1 MKRRAARGAIRRAL
15 VGALLMLSA
24 SQHGLAHAEGQH
36 VLLVA
41 PTDNAFT
48 ARVRGEIQAL
58 GFTVDRADLL
68 PTESAPSVVA
78 AARIIDVPSRRV
90 ELWTA
95 DETGGRLVLR
105 AVIEHFRDDDSS
117 TDSVRASEQ
126 LRAYLQPLRDL
137 APDPSSQAH
146 HAPDAAEG
154 SAADSLPPRFT
165 PTPRAPAEH
174 RATEPPDAAA
184 PHAEAPARRFSTTA
198 AIAVPIQLGRPGLD
212 VALGGRWMAT
222 RGVGLGALVALPLV
236 PSDVAGA
243 DGPLRMRALVFGG
256 EVSALLLD
264 TRFVGLSVSAGF
276 AGAWVTTA
284 AEGGLSAPAMMVKQP
299 SARTMPPATPPSLVT
314 GLPFVGVEVAPRLTA
329 RLRLYLAGNVGVST
343 TEVLVVLP
351 SGVRATWGR
360 PLGWFSAGLSVD
372 L

>member
-1 MKRRAARGAIRRAL
+1 MKRRGAAL
-15 VGALLMLSA
+15 VCALLMLST
-24 SQHGLAHAEGQH
+24 SLQGLARAEGQH
-36 VLLVA
+36 VLLIA
-41 PTDNAFT
+41 PIDNAFT

-68 PTESAPSVVA
+68 PTDNAPSVVA
-78 AARIIDVPSRRV
+78 AARIIDAPSRRV

-105 AVIEHFRDDDSS
+105 AVIEHFRGDDAS

-126 LRAYLQPLRDL
+126 LRAYLQPLREL
-137 APDPSSQAH
+137 EPDPSSQVAH
-146 HAPDAAEG
+146 PPSAPDAVEG
-154 SAADSLPPRFT
+154 APADSPARST
-165 PTPRAPAEH
+165 PTPPARAEV
-174 RATEPPDAAA
+174 RATERSDAAA
-184 PHAEAPARRFSTTA
+184 PRAETPARRFSTTA

-212 VALGGRWMAT
+212 VAIGGRWMAT
-222 RGVGLGALVALPLV
+222 RVVGLGALVAFPLV
-236 PSDVAGA
+236 PSDVAGS

-256 EVSALLLD
+256 EVSVLLLD
-264 TRFVGLSVSAGF
+264 ARLVGLSVGAGF

-284 AEGGLSAPAMMVKQP
+284 TEGAVSAPAMKVKQP
-299 SARTMPPATPPSLVT
+299 SATTMPPVVTAPSVVT
-314 GLPFVGVEVAPRLTA
+314 GLPFVGIEVAPRLSA
-329 RLRLYLAGNVGVST
+329 RLRLHLAGNAGVST

-351 SGVRATWGR
+351 NGTRSTWGR